1 MAESVDVDRWLVQ
14 LGLPQYAEAFRAHAI
29 DLDTLWRLSDADLR
43 EIGVAPLGHRK
54 RMLADLG
61 GELRPAGGRPDPAA
75 ELKLVT
81 VLFADIAES
90 TALIASLD
98 PETSQALL
106 GPVVR
111 AMTAPIERFGGTV
124 VRIAGDGLL
133 AVFGAPVAREDHAA
147 RACHAALALHG
158 SVGALAS
165 RPDGARIRLRVGLHS
180 GEVLVLPPP
189 PDKPGAMLDVVGP
202 VVWLA
207 ARMEQAAD
215 PGSIRLT
222 RSTARLV
229 ENLFRLES
237 LGPISVKG
245 FSQPVDAFL
254 LQGAQ
259 PAAGRAHPARTHEFV
274 GRERELHA
282 LADAAAD
289 GRVGRG
295 RIVGV
300 AGEPGVGKS
309 RLIAEFLRSPAVQGF
324 SVKQGGAAALGET
337 NANQPFVDMLTAHF
351 DVPSGLTLEELAAR
365 LASEECT
372 ANPALA
378 AAIKLMLVLTDRP
391 VDIPDWDRLGPEDR
405 RHHTKL
411 AFQTL
416 LREAT
421 TPSPMVIAFEDLHWV
436 EESTQALLDAMA
448 EALPTLPAV
457 LVVTYRPEYSDPW
470 TSRSCHTRIWLDP
483 FSDAASDAL
492 LSKLIGD
499 DPGTAELKRRLVSLT
514 SGNALFLGESVQSL
528 VEDGV
533 LSGTPGHYRLAR
545 PVGEIDVPA
554 SVHSIIAARFD
565 RRSPEERQ
573 ILQIAAVLGVQFPLK
588 LLAAVL
594 ARSEAA
600 VASVLSGLQGAEL
613 IHQVRSSPTE
623 YVFKHALIR
632 DEVYRGLLKQ
642 RRRELHAT
650 IVDMLE
656 ADPTEAAQNVE
667 RLAYHAS
674 EADDW
679 EKAALY
685 NQQAAA
691 RAQFR
696 SSNREA
702 MRYFAAAADA
712 IDKLSESPQRQLA
725 AIDVRL
731 DMRLA
736 FFSCNKIEELFD
748 HVTHA
753 RRMAEAVGD
762 ERRAGLAIATQTLC
776 HWRRGALTQGLE
788 AAREVASIAAHVDDL
803 DLAVMADFGLGQM
816 YHAVGEYA
824 KTVVPLRA
832 VMERAGTDLGRH
844 NYLVSRHAIHAR
856 SFLGCS
862 LAELGRFDEGAA
874 VAAEGVAFA
883 RQFRDGFAEGFA
895 SYAAGYVEVRRGDF
909 ENACLVMRAALND
922 SVSGRVPGFL
932 AFLAATTGLALVR
945 LGRVDEGLGLVERV
959 TAKMTKHREFYF
971 QMPFVFL
978 SEAYL
983 AVGRHDDAERVSGET
998 AEFCMRRGEHGFQAW
1013 SLWVLGEAALARG
1026 DASAA
1031 RQHLEQAAGLAAAL
1045 ELAPLLERCNRRL
1058 AH

>member
-1 MAESVDVDRWLVQ
+1 MAEGFDIDGWLVR
-14 LGLPQYAEAFRAHAI
+14 LGLPQYIEAFRAHAI
-29 DLDTLWRLSDADLR
+29 DLDTLSRLSDSDLR

-54 RMLADLG
+54 RMLAAIG
-61 GELRPAGGRPDPAA
+61 GEPLPVHSRSDPAA

-81 VLFADIAES
+81 ILFADIAES
-90 TALIASLD
+90 TALISSLD

-111 AMTAPIERFGGTV
+111 AMALPIERYGGTV
-124 VRIAGDGLL
+124 VRVAGDGLL
-133 AVFGAPVAREDHAA
+133 AVFGAPVAHEDHAA

-158 SVGALAS
+158 SIGALS
-165 RPDGARIRLRVGLHS
+165 SGPDSARIRLRVGMHS
-180 GEVLVLPPP
+180 GEVVVVPPA
-189 PDKPGAMLDVVGP
+189 PDRPGAMPDVVGP

-207 ARMEQAAD
+207 ARMEQTAD
-215 PGSIRLT
+215 PGSVRLT

-229 ENLFRLES
+229 EHLFQMEP
-237 LGPISVKG
+237 LGPLSVKG
-245 FSQPVDAFL
+245 FSQPVEVYL
-254 LQGAQ
+254 LEGAKV
-259 PAAGRAHPARTHEFV
+259 AAGRVHPARTNEFV

-282 LADAAAD
+282 LADAAED

-309 RLIAEFLRSPAVQGF
+309 RLIAEFLSSPAVRGF
-324 SVKQGGAAALGET
+324 SIKQGGAAAFGET
-337 NANQPFVDMLTAHF
+337 NANQSFVDMLIAHF
-351 DVPSGLTLEELAAR
+351 DVPAGLAADELAAC
-365 LASEECT
+365 LGTAECA
-372 ANPALA
+372 ANDALG
-378 AAIKLMLVLTDRP
+378 AAIKLMLVLIDRP
-391 VDIPDWDRLGPEDR
+391 VDIPDWGRLGPEDR

-421 TPSPMVIAFEDLHWV
+421 RPSPMVIAFEDLHWV
-436 EESTQALLDAMA
+436 EESTQAMLDAMA
-448 EALPTLPAV
+448 ESLPTLPAV
-457 LVVTYRPEYSDPW
+457 LLVTYRPEYADPW
-470 TSRSCHTRIWLDP
+470 TSRSCHTRIHLEP
-483 FSDAASDAL
+483 LSDAASDEL

-533 LSGTPGHYRLAR
+533 LSGAPGYYRLAR

-573 ILQIAAVLGVQFPLK
+573 ILQVAAVLGVQFPLR

-594 ARSEAA
+594 AMSEVA

-650 IVDMLE
+650 IVQMLE
-656 ADPTEAAQNVE
+656 ADPKEAAQNVE
-667 RLAYHAS
+667 RLAYHAF
-674 EADDW
+674 AAGDW

-685 NQQAAA
+685 NWRAAS

-696 SSNREA
+696 SSFREA
-702 MRYFAAAADA
+702 MRYFGAAADA
-712 IDKLSESPQRQLA
+712 VDRLPASPEQRLA

-736 FFSCNKIEELFD
+736 YFSSNKIEELFE

-753 RRMAEAVGD
+753 RRLAEEVSD

-776 HWRRGALTQGLE
+776 HWRRGALTQGLM
-788 AAREVASIAAHVDDL
+788 AAQEIAAIATRVEDL
-803 DLAVMADFGLGQM
+803 DLTVMAKFSLGQM
-816 YHAVGEYA
+816 HHSVGEYA
-824 KTVVPLRA
+824 KAVAPLRA
-832 VMERAGTDLGRH
+832 VIDRAGTDLRRH
-844 NYLVSRHAIHAR
+844 NFLVSRHAIHAR
-856 SFLGCS
+856 SFLACS
-862 LAELGRFDEGAA
+862 LAELGRFEEGAA
-874 VAAEGVAFA
+874 VAAEGVAYA
-883 RQFRDGFAEGFA
+883 REFRDGFAEGFA
-895 SYAAGYVEVRRGDF
+895 AYSAGHVELRRGEF
-909 ENACLVMRAALND
+909 EKACLAMRSALTD

-945 LGRVDEGLGLVERV
+945 LGKVDEGLGLVERV

-971 QMPFVFL
+971 QLPFVFL

-983 AVGRHDDAERVSGET
+983 VAGRHADAERVSRET
-998 AEFCMRRGEHGFQAW
+998 AELCMRRGERGYQAW
-1013 SLWVLGEAALARG
+1013 ALWVLGEAALARG
-1026 DASAA
+1026 EANAA
-1031 RQHLEQAAGLAAAL
+1031 RPYLEQAAALAEEL
-1045 ELAPLLERCNRRL
+1045 EQAPLLERCNQRL
-1058 AH
+1058 AS